1 MIVMLKQGG
10 ERVQKHLKWIL
21 VVLLVL
27 WCFVI
32 WQFSLQ
38 PATTSSG
45 ASSQVQEF
53 CNDVLESVGVDAEL
67 SENTVRKA
75 AHFLEFFVLGVLS
88 AACFFAY
95 GFRHWQLLS
104 PLVFVPVAAID
115 ECIQVFVPGRGP
127 HILDVL
133 LDCFGGACGALAAAA
148 LILLIL
154 YIKNKKEKITKT
166 P

>member
-1 MIVMLKQGG
+1 ML
-10 ERVQKHLKWIL
+10 KHLKPIL
-21 VVLLVL
+21 TVLLAL
-27 WCFVI
+27 WCVVI

-38 PATTSSG
+38 PAKTSSG
-45 ASSQVQEF
+45 SSSQVQEF
-53 CNDVLESVGVDAEL
+53 CNEVLESVGSDAKL
-67 SENTVRKA
+67 SETAVRKA

-104 PLVFVPVAAID
+104 PLVFVPVAAVD
-115 ECIQVFVPGRGP
+115 ECIQLFVPGRGP

-154 YIKNKKEKITKT
+154 YIKNKREKITKT
-166 P
+166 S